1 MYCRESYIK
10 LSQHPAHK
18 MLEIS
23 SGNEGNSVK
32 SFMLL
37 YVDNTFDKKYHF
49 GGLKCKLFE
58 ITTFWTFPLL
68 EKCQRQISLP
78 DIQRNNNVAVVT
90 PLNSYLE
97 YGRGILQREN

>member
-1 MYCRESYIK
+1 VNNMYCRESYIK

-49 GGLKCKLFE
+49 GSLKCKLFE

-68 EKCQRQISLP
+68 EKCQRQISTRHP
-78 DIQRNNNVAVVT
+78 TKQQRSR
-90 PLNSYLE
+90 SYSFE
-97 YGRGILQREN
+97 